1 MTVAMS
7 LISCLWADTGYSF
20 GVPFVSTG
28 VPQPGQDSDK
38 ETGSMLFCTTV
49 NLSSAAE
56 SSPETLFDPK
66 AVINLGAAVVAAP
79 YDSVG
84 VVGCCDCSCIV
95 SCMSLLLACLHVV
108 LAGCHHVIVS
118 GVPLGCCQSL
128 CSCCWHC
135 HDWHCCPLCCWLLN
149 MSGCNKRLVAAGFH
163 LSANERMI
171 TNNRHIFL
179 LFTYMFLFWHRL
191 YVMLKKDV

>member
-1 MTVAMS
+1 LA
-7 LISCLWADTGYSF
+7 CL
-20 GVPFVSTG
+20 STG

-66 AVINLGAAVVAAP
+66 AVINLGVAVVAAP

-108 LAGCHHVIVS
+108 LAGCHRVIVA
-118 GVPLGCCQSL
+118 GCH
-128 CSCCWHC
+128 WVAV
-135 HDWHCCPLCCWLLN
+135 
-149 MSGCNKRLVAAGFH
+149 SGCVVAVDIV
-163 LSANERMI
+163 MI
-171 TNNRHIFL
+171 GIVVRCVI
-179 LFTYMFLFWHRL
+179 
-191 YVMLKKDV
+191 DC